1 MMNTDDEK
9 KKFLITLVNKMY
21 SQGDNYFAT
30 KNKKDNWVFGYTND
44 YPMQHGSGITI
55 TLPDKMVEVLM
66 NEYR

>member
-30 KNKKDNWVFGYTND
+30 KNKKKFLED
-44 YPMQHGSGITI
+44 
-55 TLPDKMVEVLM
+55 VEKPF
-66 NEYR
+66 